1 MSEDRRP
8 LQDTITLQVRDEVTV
23 TNDTVRLTVPIVA
36 LIDGDTTEETIR
48 SDIRAALT
56 KFVPGAEWQFNSI
69 YRAPDGT
76 GHERMQLNAVA
87 RVSEREN
94 NRLEQR
100 AKEASRTGL
109 QINAPQVDTTIPA
122 AKLEEAEANLRI
134 ALVKKAVAEQKALS
148 DAAGRTYRLHSLNF
162 LNTGDVSLRKSAMV
176 NATASTSYG
185 SGFALES
192 AAPGGGDTLSNAQ
205 KIVLS
210 AELVLAV
217 NHDWG

>member
-8 LQDTITLQVRDEVTV
+8 LQDSITLQIRDEVTV

-36 LIDGDTTEETIR
+36 LIDSDTAEEKIR
-48 SDIRAALT
+48 SDIRAALA

-100 AKEASRTGL
+100 AKDASRTGL
-109 QINAPQVDTTIPA
+109 QINPPQVDTTIPA

-134 ALVKKAVAEQKALS
+134 SLVKKAVAEQKALS
-148 DAAGRTYRLHSLNF
+148 EAAGRTYRLHSLNF
-162 LNTGDVSLRKSAMV
+162 LNTGDVAIRKSAHL
-176 NATASTSYG
+176 NATVAASYG
-185 SGFALES
+185 SGFAPES
-192 AAPGGGDTLSNAQ
+192 APGAGDTLSNAQ

>member
-1 MSEDRRP
+1 MSDDRRP
-8 LQDTITLQVRDEVTV
+8 LQDTITLQLRDEVTV

-36 LIDGDTTEETIR
+36 LIDSDTAEEKIR
-48 SDIRAALT
+48 TDIRAALA

-100 AKEASRTGL
+100 AKDASRTGL
-109 QINAPQVDTTIPA
+109 QINAPQVDTTIPT
-122 AKLEEAEANLRI
+122 AKLEEAEAALRVS
-134 ALVKKAVAEQKALS
+134 LVKKAVAEQKALS
-148 DAAGRTYRLHSLNF
+148 EAAGRNYRLHSLNF
-162 LNTGDVSLRKSAMV
+162 LNSGDVTQRKSV
-176 NATASTSYG
+176 HLNATVGTSYG
-185 SGFALES
+185 SGFAAES
-192 AAPGGGDTLSNAQ
+192 AGGGDTLSNAQ
-205 KIVLS
+205 KIILS

-217 NHDWG
+217 NHDWV